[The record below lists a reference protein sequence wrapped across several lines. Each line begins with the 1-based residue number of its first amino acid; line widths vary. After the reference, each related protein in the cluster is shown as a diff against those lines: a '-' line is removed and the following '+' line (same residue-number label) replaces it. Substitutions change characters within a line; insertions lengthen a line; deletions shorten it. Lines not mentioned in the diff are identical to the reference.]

1 MHFQQSHISSKQM
14 YQNLLALHSVDAS
27 NQEVITDEDIYAITD
42 TMDSITVEKTAKKR
56 QVQATAS
63 TFKFFLEKSVDK
75 KPEVNRRG

>member
-1 MHFQQSHISSKQM
+1 M

-56 QVQATAS
+56 QVQATDSDHAS
-63 TFKFFLEKSVDK
+63 TVMQWPPHKEDFVITLEED
-75 KPEVNRRG
+75 G